1 MLNYSQLEWISNGSN
16 VTGISIDLNYYPSSA
31 TKIEVDAA
39 FLTKSCT
46 DSTSAYTGSIFG
58 ICANGYGA
66 NYFAQVGSSYL
77 FFDTYKQNQARDS
90 YVYDYTNYVDNQRRQ
105 YIFGTNYIRVGDKT
119 SQTTETIFTRFDYS
133 LRWFAGYTSTDRLAF
148 QKLYEIK
155 IYEDDVLVRDYIPV
169 LRWTDRAIG
178 LLDIISNEFYQASSK
193 YFVRGKILDKYTENM
208 ELRVGFDEAETTHY
222 YISEMSNN
230 FERTD
235 TYFGDLLTD
244 DAELNRLVRVIENR
258 FSVDA
263 KEKEA
268 IVRLLNNKVAL
279 TDQKDLVLNTLIT
292 KLDTDY
298 SKDALDSTF
307 TSNTDLVNKI
317 ATICNEIL
325 KDYYTKAEVEDLVEK
340 GSGSKMDNY
349 YTKAEIDEKIPDK
362 EDLSIIQQFLE
373 SRTEYYNNLA
383 LFTKLNGKGE

>member
-1 MLNYSQLEWISNGSN
+1 MLNYSQLEWIRNSSNI
-16 VTGISIDLNYYPSSA
+16 TGISIDLNYYPSSA

-39 FLTKSCT
+39 FLSQT
-46 DSTSAYTGSIFG
+46 YTGSIFG
-58 ICANGYGA
+58 ICANGYRA
-66 NYFAQVGSSYL
+66 NYLAEIGPSSLY
-77 FFDTYKQNQARDS
+77 FRTYKQNQASDTS
-90 YVYDYTNYVDNQRRQ
+90 VYVYAKYVDDQRRY
-105 YIFGTNYIRVGDKT
+105 YIFGNNYIIVDDKT
-119 SQTTETIFTRFDYS
+119 NALTEKTYTKFSYS
-133 LRWFAGYTSTDRLAF
+133 LRWFAGYTTTDSLAI

-178 LLDIISNEFYQASSK
+178 LLDVISNEFFQASSK

-208 ELRVGFDEAETTHY
+208 ELRVGFDEVETTHY

-235 TYFGDLLTD
+235 TYYGDLLAD
-244 DAELNRLVRVIENR
+244 DAELNRLLNVIENR

-298 SKDALDSTF
+298 SKETLDSTF

-317 ATICNEIL
+317 DTICNEIL

-373 SRTEYYNNLA
+373 SRTEYYNNLTI
-383 LFTKLNGKGE
+383 FTKLNGKGD